1 MQLTQTQDILEL
13 SLFTK
18 VSYQKCYFR
27 KFDILDHFNQNME
40 IIETQ
45 FRAGNISFLEP
56 KETDIEASKSAPT
69 SPSLDRPRHTRKQS
83 VLTKGIKKVTQR
95 SSK

>member
-1 MQLTQTQDILEL
+1 
-13 SLFTK
+13 
-18 VSYQKCYFR
+18 
-27 KFDILDHFNQNME
+27 ME

-69 SPSLDRPRHTRKQS
+69 SPTLERPRHTRKQS

-95 SSK
+95 SSNIN